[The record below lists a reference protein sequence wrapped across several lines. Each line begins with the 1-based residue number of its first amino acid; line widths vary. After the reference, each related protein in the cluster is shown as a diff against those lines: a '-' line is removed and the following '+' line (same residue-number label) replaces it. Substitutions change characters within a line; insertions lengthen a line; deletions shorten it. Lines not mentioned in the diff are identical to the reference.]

1 MFNQQGVFAYIFA
14 IIVASV
20 LWGTTGT
27 AASFAPEVSPLAI
40 GAIATGGGGLLMTLR
55 ALQHLLKQWSSL
67 LQYKHLVV
75 YGGLCVAV
83 YPLAFYSSMRLAG
96 VAIGTV
102 VSIASAPLFAV
113 LLEKQFNSKPV
124 TGKWLLSF
132 VLGFAGI
139 LCLAMAKPEET
150 FEPSMG
156 FEREWGIILGLVA
169 GLTYAAYSWTG
180 KAMIVRGIN
189 ASAAMAVQ
197 FGVASILLLPS
208 LYFTGDNLFAN
219 GINTSV
225 ALYMVF
231 IPMFLGYVLFGF
243 GLQRIDASVAT
254 LITLLEPVVATLLAV
269 WLLSE
274 RFSFTGWLGILLIAF
289 CIIVQLVKPRHK
301 KLLARKE

>member
-1 MFNQQGVFAYIFA
+1 MSNQQGVFAYILA
-14 IIVASV
+14 ITVASV
-20 LWGTTGT
+20 LWGTTGA

-55 ALQHLLKQWSSL
+55 ALQHLRKQWSSL

-113 LLEKQFNSKPV
+113 LLEKQFNNKPV
-124 TGKWLLSF
+124 TGKWMLSF
-132 VLGFAGI
+132 LLGFIGI
-139 LCLAMAKPEET
+139 LCLTLAKPHNIST
-150 FEPSMG
+150 ASVG

-274 RFSFTGWLGILLIAF
+274 RFSFTGWLGILLIAL
-289 CIIVQLVKPRHK
+289 CIMVQMIKSRQ
-301 KLLARKE
+301 KERVEMK